1 VDKDSEKWRWEMMK
15 KSVPAAAVVF
25 LVLLLPGI
33 LMCQPL
39 EQVIDQKIIFR
50 AVTRLRTASG
60 NSSWT

>member
-1 VDKDSEKWRWEMMK
+1 MMK